1 MAGVADI
8 KKASGVSE
16 TIIKSVFDAI
26 VEICKTGE
34 DVRINGVGTFSKHH
48 KDAYTGR
55 NPATSEPVEVA
66 AKDTLKFKASKQLS
80 MAVETPKAARRR

>member
-34 DVRINGVGTFSKHH
+34 DVRINGV
-48 KDAYTGR
+48 
-55 NPATSEPVEVA
+55 
-66 AKDTLKFKASKQLS
+66 
-80 MAVETPKAARRR
+80 